1 LRNLILKV
9 VHTVWEELIVINI
22 KMKKYKD
29 THQILQIWFSS
40 SFPIGSYAYSHGLEA
55 LIDDDKIKNRD
66 DVREYLEAL
75 LFYGSLRND
84 YIFLKSVYM
93 GEEINDLILA
103 SATSKERHTE
113 MIDMGNS
120 FRKIMKDSWEL
131 VLEENTSFVY
141 CISKA
146 ALHFNI
152 KFDDLIKFYL
162 QSYISN
168 LINVCVKH
176 IPMSQKDGQILNV
189 NFIDQIQKFL
199 DQSYQLTLKDIG
211 TSFFIGDIFAI
222 KHENLDSRIYLT

>member
-1 LRNLILKV
+1 MEL
-9 VHTVWEELIVINI
+9 TVWDVLIVINTKFKKI
-22 KMKKYKD
+22 KD
-29 THQILQIWFSS
+29 PLQILQIWFSS
-40 SFPIGSYAYSHGLEA
+40 SFPVGSYAYSHGLEA
-55 LIDDDKIKNRD
+55 LIDGNKIKNKD

-84 YIFLKSVYM
+84 YIFLKSVYV
-93 GEEINDLILA
+93 GKEINDLILA
-103 SATSKERHTE
+103 SASSKERHIE

-176 IPMSQKDGQILNV
+176 IPMSQKEGQILNV

-199 DQSYQLTLKDIG
+199 ERSDQLTLKDIG

>member
-1 LRNLILKV
+1 MEL
-9 VHTVWEELIVINI
+9 TVWDVLIVINT
-22 KMKKYKD
+22 KMKKIKD
-29 THQILQIWFSS
+29 PLQILQIWFSS
-40 SFPIGSYAYSHGLEA
+40 SFPVGSYAYSHGLEA
-55 LIDDDKIKNRD
+55 IIDDNKIKNKD
-66 DVREYLEAL
+66 DVKEYLEAL

-103 SATSKERHTE
+103 SASSKERHTE

-146 ALHFNI
+146 ALHFDI

-199 DQSYQLTLKDIG
+199 AQSKQLTLKDIG

>member
-1 LRNLILKV
+1 MGL
-9 VHTVWEELIVINI
+9 TVWDVRIVINT
-22 KMKKYKD
+22 KMKKIKD
-29 THQILQIWFSS
+29 PLQILQIWFSS
-40 SFPIGSYAYSHGLEA
+40 SFPVGSYAYSHGLEA
-55 LIDDDKIKNRD
+55 LIDDNKIKNKD
-66 DVREYLEAL
+66 DVKEYLEAL

-93 GEEINDLILA
+93 GEEINGLILA
-103 SATSKERHTE
+103 SASSKERHTE

>member
-1 LRNLILKV
+1 MEL
-9 VHTVWEELIVINI
+9 TVWDVRIVINT
-22 KMKKYKD
+22 KMKKIKD
-29 THQILQIWFSS
+29 PLQILQIWFSS
-40 SFPIGSYAYSHGLEA
+40 SFPVGSYAYSHGLEA
-55 LIDDDKIKNRD
+55 LIDGNKIKNKD

-84 YIFLKSVYM
+84 YIFLKSVYV

-103 SATSKERHTE
+103 SASSKERYIE

-146 ALHFNI
+146 ALHFDI

-176 IPMSQKDGQILNV
+176 IPMSQKDGQI
-189 NFIDQIQKFL
+189 
-199 DQSYQLTLKDIG
+199 
-211 TSFFIGDIFAI
+211 
-222 KHENLDSRIYLT
+222 

>member
-1 LRNLILKV
+1 MEL
-9 VHTVWEELIVINI
+9 TVWDVLIVINT
-22 KMKKYKD
+22 KMKKIKD
-29 THQILQIWFSS
+29 PLQILQIWFSS
-40 SFPIGSYAYSHGLEA
+40 SFPVGSYAYSHGLEA
-55 LIDDDKIKNRD
+55 LIDDDKIKNIG

-103 SATSKERHTE
+103 SASSKERHTE

-146 ALHFNI
+146 ALHFDI

-199 DQSYQLTLKDIG
+199 EQSKELTLKDIG

>member
-1 LRNLILKV
+1 MEL
-9 VHTVWEELIVINI
+9 TVWDVLIVINT
-22 KMKKYKD
+22 KMKKIKD
-29 THQILQIWFSS
+29 PHQILQIWFSS

-55 LIDDDKIKNRD
+55 LIDDVKIKNRD

-84 YIFLKSVYM
+84 YIFLKSVNM

-103 SATSKERHTE
+103 SASSKERHTE

-146 ALHFNI
+146 ALHFDI